1 MSNKSILKKIN
12 PEYSLEGLML
22 KLKLQYFGY
31 LMWRANSLEKTLILG
46 KIEGRRRRGQQRMR
60 RLDGITNSM
69 DMSLKNLW
77 EIVKDMEAWHAAVY
91 GFAELDTTERL
102 NNNKEGKKR
111 KIKKLGL
118 RLCTCLVREWWVT
131 ERWAG
136 HRKCCYEAWNRGE
149 GAAAGSV
156 LGQWFRL
163 TSSSVSLAIFSFS
176 SPSFPPWMCRLP
188 CERTEAKSWA
198 QGLMR
203 QSFVRVFR
211 EITV

>member
-1 MSNKSILKKIN
+1 M
-12 PEYSLEGLML
+12 
-22 KLKLQYFGY
+22 Q
-31 LMWRANSLEKTLILG
+31 RADSLEKTLMLG

-60 RLDGITNSM
+60 RLDRITNSM
-69 DMSLKNLW
+69 DMSLKNLR

-102 NNNKEGKKR
+102 NKEGKKR

-156 LGQWFRL
+156 LGQWFHL

-188 CERTEAKSWA
+188 GERTEAKSWA